1 MHDERIDVGPV
12 RLAISRTGPEPTA
25 PEAQRPV
32 LLVHGLASNARL
44 WDGVAQRLGSAGHP
58 VVAVDQRGHGRSDVP
73 PDGYDT
79 QTCAADLS
87 ALIATLG
94 WTGARAP
101 VVAGQSWGGNVVLN
115 LAARHGK
122 VAAIAL
128 VDGGW
133 LRPGA
138 RFATFEECWQVL
150 APPSF
155 EGMRYSGLAAQIAAR
170 HPDWPPEAIAGTLA
184 NLVELDDGGVRARLA
199 REHHKSIL
207 RSLWQDDPRELYP
220 QVSVPV
226 LLMPADAQVGSAP
239 VVEAAQLLPD
249 CRVSEYVGADH
260 DLHAQHPARC
270 ALDLQ
275 NLAVRADAREGVS
288 G

>member
-270 ALDLQ
+270 ALDLHD
-275 NLAVRADAREGVS
+275 LAVRADAREGVS